1 MQLVD
6 GLGTIIGQQRQDI
19 ERLVR
24 KHRVVYQVF
33 PASEMDGSERV
44 HVGHDI
50 DLLGA
55 HEPHSRGLL
64 PGCERCRTIWEDLH
78 RIIEAVDPPDTGR
91 VSVHDVAAF
100 DRALLTRPGRDT
112 SERDEV
118 RLSFTIRHKAE
129 YLAPIDAC
137 EDRCLRE
144 VVGGLR
150 ALGLQE
156 GVWREN
162 GAAART

>member
-6 GLGTIIGQQRQDI
+6 GPRTMTGQQRQEI
-19 ERLVR
+19 EQLVR

-33 PASEMDGSERV
+33 PASELDGGERV
-44 HVGHDI
+44 NVGYDV

-64 PGCERCRTIWEDLH
+64 PGCERCRTLWEDLH
-78 RIIEAVDPPDTGR
+78 RIVEAVDPSETGR
-91 VSVHDVAAF
+91 VSIHDVAF
-100 DRALLTRPGRDT
+100 DRALLTRPGRENA
-112 SERDEV
+112 ERDEV
-118 RLSFTIRHKAE
+118 RLTFTIRHKGD
-129 YLAPIDAC
+129 YFAPIDAC

-150 ALGLQE
+150 ALGSQE

-162 GAAART
+162 GAQARI